1 MALTRITKNVIKDST
16 ITESKFENTYLDARQ
31 SDIAEESIIF
41 QSAVKFRSGS
51 SGIEYLIADSTT
63 GIVNLQSSSDEVTV
77 LNISTGSITVSGN
90 VTVSN
95 GKVQGAKVAFGDGLV
110 TEPSLYFSSATN
122 LQTGFY
128 RETTPNNSISVA
140 IDGVKTLGISSQA
153 ISLGSNRIDIL
164 TTVGNYTEII
174 GFNNNTSTFGGT
186 NTKLSIKVA
195 DTDVINVRSVDNSDV
210 NYTNGEKRVGINVNN
225 PTAMLDVGGKIKATE
240 YEGIGDSSLPV
251 VPITKG
257 GTGISSTGVSE
268 QLIRVN
274 AARTGFEYFTF
285 KSGDIN
291 NLGSFN
297 VSGDPSIYKVN
308 GYGNTTFEGASGFLQ
323 LSLDSISSWRVG
335 QDIKIFG
342 VNTKDLD
349 SYSSGGSAGNLYNQ
363 WKTNQVEIPANKVT
377 PNGADSSS
385 VVRYTYYAALLNTKT
400 GVVSSLARLNHD
412 APPTEGNAYVVN
424 FPLGNFN
431 NTIYNTV
438 KLPRPISN
446 PGNHAILLY
455 RKIQFITGNP
465 TPVNDRDGNLISG
478 HNDRYNLIAIIGQRD
493 IGNSTTQNF
502 IYQDYGP
509 FDRTTWSD
517 LNEDGTYSYKY
528 QEMTNIKVSYTEEDI
543 IANKPSIPGWTIR
556 TVLEIDETNKK
567 LTISGSSNS
576 TTDETNL
583 TKLDTYTSGGSGQI
597 TYFDGADTNTEVPSE
612 LVRSSEDYPRY
623 NDIQICHDDTLGIQ
637 TAIDQQVI
645 KGLRS
650 LFLIGGTYLV
660 RRLSIP
666 SNFSLIGS
674 GKASILKKQYFDN
687 EFELNTGVI
696 EYNRTY
702 AALWLRN
709 PVDSLGA
716 ASESTS
722 QPIRD
727 VTVRDLVIDGN
738 YNSNIRFGLNTL
750 PESNTLVYADEINN
764 VNFSSLD
771 IKNSI
776 GDALTVK
783 NSTRVSIQNCN
794 IFDNS
799 LTYQTFDNPLQATD
813 TTVLKV
819 SDTAFLSNPGPA
831 DITTSEVVAFN
842 SCIIRNS
849 GTGLRIFGARSTNT
863 ENNLI
868 LGPDDEW
875 IPTEDIYDSD
885 YNSVNITCDKT
896 SGTGTGGKIKFTYL
910 ENNVAKDL
918 TNTTVSTSV
927 YKIKVD
933 TAGNELIDG
942 GPLVYRLN
950 DQPTNSE
957 ISVLD
962 SQVTDG
968 VNGGVEISIPSGRIP
983 DPSNGGSNYD
993 VSLTSGQAVHVIPY
1007 RKTFESGLFQ
1017 NNYNYIIYTL
1027 FGDETVAVG
1036 GADSYMIEGATEY
1049 DNIKNEY
1056 VIAIKFDNLTDFQV
1070 GDIITLREHNTP
1082 YNLPTI
1088 LTVAQRQ
1095 FSSVVNSWTLR
1106 LQYNSIGETFN
1117 QFLAANNSSNG
1128 EFDSGNNTLNAL
1140 ANGAQT
1146 SQDYKGYIEKRRSF
1160 TIAKGIIGVV

>member
-16 ITESKFENTYLDARQ
+16 ITEDKFLNTYLDAAD
-31 SDIAEESIIF
+31 SDIAQQSITF
-41 QSAVKFRSGS
+41 QSAVVFKNGPD
-51 SGIEYLIADSTT
+51 GIQYLNADSTT
-63 GIVNLQSSSDEVTV
+63 GVVTLQSSSNELTV
-77 LNISTGSITVSGN
+77 LNISTGSVTVSGN

-95 GKVQGAKVAFGDGLV
+95 GKVQGAKVAFGDGSI

-128 RETTPNNSISVA
+128 RETSPNNSISVA
-140 IDGVKTLGISSQA
+140 IDGTKTLGISPQA
-153 ISLGSNRIDIL
+153 ISLGSNKIDIL
-164 TTVGNYTEII
+164 TTSGNYTEII
-174 GFNNNTSTFGGT
+174 GFDTSNNSNTFGGT
-186 NTKLSIKVA
+186 NTKVSIKVA
-195 DTDVINVRSVDNSDV
+195 DTEVINVRSVNNSGG
-210 NYTNGEKRVGINVNN
+210 NYNNDEKRVGINVNN

-240 YEGIGDSSLPV
+240 YEGIGESSLPV
-251 VPITKG
+251 VPISKG
-257 GTGISSTGVSE
+257 GTGISSTGISE

-274 AARTGFEYFTF
+274 AERTGFEYFTF
-285 KSGDIN
+285 NSGDIN
-291 NLGSFN
+291 RLGSFD

-308 GYGNTTFEGASGFLQ
+308 GYGDTTFEAASGFLQ
-323 LSLDSISSWRVG
+323 LSLDSVSSWRVG

-342 VNTKDLD
+342 VNTKDID
-349 SYSSGGSAGNLYNQ
+349 SYNSSGSAGNLYNQ
-363 WKTNQVEIPANKVT
+363 WKTNQVELPANKVT

-385 VVRYTYYAALLNTKT
+385 QVRYTYYTALLNTKT

-412 APPTEGNAYVVN
+412 GPPTEGNAYVVN

-431 NTIYNTV
+431 STIYNTV
-438 KLPRPISN
+438 KLQRPTSS
-446 PGNHAILLY
+446 PSNHAILLY

-478 HNDRYNLIAIIGQRD
+478 HNDRCNLIAIIGQRD
-493 IGNSTTQNF
+493 IGNTTTQNF

-528 QEMTNIKVSYTEEDI
+528 QEMTNIKVTYTDQDI
-543 IANKPSIPGWTIR
+543 LNDKPSIPGWTIR

-567 LTISGSSNS
+567 LTISGSSDSNI
-576 TTDETNL
+576 DETNL

-597 TYFDGADTNTEVPSE
+597 TYLDGADTNTEVPSE
-612 LVRSSEDYPRY
+612 LVRSSENYPRY
-623 NDIQICHDDTLGIQ
+623 NDIQVCHDDTRGIQ
-637 TAIDQQVI
+637 TVIDQQVT

-650 LFLIGGTYLV
+650 VFLIGGTYLV
-660 RRLSIP
+660 RRLTIP

-687 EFELNTGVI
+687 EFELSTGVL

-722 QPIRD
+722 QPVRD

-738 YNSNIRFGLNTL
+738 YNSNIRFGLNTA
-750 PESNTLVYADEINN
+750 PDSNTLVYADEINN
-764 VNFSSLD
+764 VNFSCVD

-776 GDALTVK
+776 GDALTLK

-819 SDTAFLSNPGPA
+819 SDTSFLSNPGPA

-849 GTGLRIFGARSTNT
+849 GTGLRIFGARSINT

-896 SGTGTGGKIKFTYL
+896 TGTGTGGKIRFTYI

-918 TNTTVSTSV
+918 TNTTVNTSV

-950 DQPTNSE
+950 NNPVNAE

-968 VNGGVEISIPSGRIP
+968 VNGALEISIPSGIP
-983 DPSNGGSNYD
+983 ENGQYD
-993 VSLTSGQAVHVIPY
+993 ISLTSGQAVHAIPF
-1007 RKTFESGLFQ
+1007 RRSLESGLFQ

-1027 FGDETVAVG
+1027 VGDETVAVG

-1049 DNIKNEY
+1049 DNVKNEY
-1056 VIAIKFDNLTDFQV
+1056 VIAIKFDNLKDFQV

-1082 YNLPTI
+1082 YSLPTNLVI
-1088 LTVAQRQ
+1088 AQRQ

-1117 QFLAANNSSNG
+1117 QFLATNNLANG
-1128 EFDSGNNTLNAL
+1128 EFDSSNGNNTLIAL

-1146 SQDYKGYIEKRRSF
+1146 SQNYKGYIEKRRSF